1 MNAKQVHAIVHAI
14 VKVHAIVE
22 KIAGVNG
29 PLLGKLVD
37 RIVHHI
43 ATVKTMLKLFLK
55 NSRQQKGKVTIN
67 QIKGQSHLWK
77 EIKCLLAEHV

>member
-1 MNAKQVHAIVHAI
+1 MQIRAKKTSVFNHRIFLLNTLYFIV
-14 VKVHAIVE
+14 
-22 KIAGVNG
+22 
-29 PLLGKLVD
+29 LLGKLVD

-55 NSRQQKGKVTIN
+55 KSGQQKGKVTIN